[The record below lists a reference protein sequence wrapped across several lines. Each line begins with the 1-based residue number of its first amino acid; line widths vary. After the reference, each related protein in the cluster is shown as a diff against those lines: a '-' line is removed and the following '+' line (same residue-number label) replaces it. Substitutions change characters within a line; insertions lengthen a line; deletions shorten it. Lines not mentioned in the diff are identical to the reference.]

1 RSQER
6 FEHLMRMIDE
16 TNNDI
21 LILCETH
28 CRLPE
33 HVGEKKEHG
42 AFAASLSSVLNEVP
56 ERDLLILMGDFNC
69 TGYNWKLLFNL
80 TEAFDLCIPQLRKFQ
95 HLKEVPTWHPP
106 GSPSGHGNI
115 IDLVTVRKRQ
125 INMIEKMF
133 IEKPQYVNTDHK
145 MVIAKFGLHICRKYM
160 GDQSGKRGTT
170 KMFSDLSKP
179 ELLSSLEKNMMTHLD
194 QVRDVIETGDLDTIW
209 QLFKDALQ

>member
-133 IEKPQYVNTDHK
+133 IEKPQY
-145 MVIAKFGLHICRKYM
+145 
-160 GDQSGKRGTT
+160 
-170 KMFSDLSKP
+170 
-179 ELLSSLEKNMMTHLD
+179 
-194 QVRDVIETGDLDTIW
+194 
-209 QLFKDALQ
+209 